1 MGSNPVAVTKECVD
15 LAVLSSWLVSPL
27 GILVKWVGLAYPEA
41 TWLPKKIRPNE
52 ATRFYNLE
60 EQWSELNQVFFV
72 DYCQLIILIFMSILL
87 NLLVM

>member
-41 TWLPKKIRPNE
+41 TWIPKQIRPNE
-52 ATRFYNLE
+52 ATRFYNLQ

-87 NLLVM
+87 NLLIM